1 MYRKHLLSIILFIC
15 TYLLNLVPLSAQEE
29 EGEII
34 IISERVGKE
43 IDMEERDKFK
53 LFQNLSKPQTVS
65 SDPGK
70 IPARKADAGSSRK
83 KTLCLSIGFGYPIY
97 DGGPQPSLAVPDVA
111 LSLRLLEFPIAF
123 MYDEGGGALDHGSH
137 EWDYSLFNILYMIP
151 LSKSKKTTFFLG
163 GGIGDI
169 KEEADPSEP
178 GSTRQKY
185 TLYNIEVGCN
195 PRLIGFLGSYAK
207 VRYLYSKWSNSRI
220 QFILGIDFNFHF
232 RI

>member
-1 MYRKHLLSIILFIC
+1 MS
-15 TYLLNLVPLSAQEE
+15 SDS
-29 EGEII
+29 GEI
-34 IISERVGKE
+34 
-43 IDMEERDKFK
+43 
-53 LFQNLSKPQTVS
+53 Q
-65 SDPGK
+65 
-70 IPARKADAGSSRK
+70 ARKVDADYSRK

-97 DGGPQPSLAVPDVA
+97 EGGPQPSLGAPDGA
-111 LSLRLLEFPIAF
+111 FSLRLLEFPIAF
-123 MYDEGGGALDHGSH
+123 MYNGGGGALDHGSH
-137 EWDYSLFNILYMIP
+137 DWSYSIFNILYMIP

-163 GGIGDI
+163 GGIGNV
-169 KEEADPSEP
+169 KEEADPFEP

-185 TLYNIEVGCN
+185 TLYNFEVGCN